1 MRSRWNLSEQ
11 LTNLGDLRLR
21 KAQPCDEHFL
31 LHLFRSSRPHLDQ
44 IPLPAEFVDAL
55 VQQQYDLQ
63 RSFYTRQFPGYINF
77 LMLLHQEPIG
87 GLKLYEGD
95 QSRCLHLLDIGVL
108 TTHRERGYG
117 GMVLRSLQLLAQK
130 NDLQLH
136 LSVDRQNWRAK
147 KLYDFLGFRLM
158 STSDSHEHM
167 MWQESR
173 RDAAE
178 MDADAREPCALHNN

>member
-1 MRSRWNLSEQ
+1 MRSRWDLREQ
-11 LTNLGDLRLR
+11 LIDLGDLCLR
-21 KAQPCDEHFL
+21 KAQPCDENFL

-44 IPLPAEFVDAL
+44 VPLPTEFVNAL

-63 RSFYTRQFPGYINF
+63 RSSYTRQFPGYIDF
-77 LMLLHQEPIG
+77 LMFLHQEPIG
-87 GLKLYEGD
+87 GLKLYEGN

-108 TTHRERGYG
+108 PTHRERGYG
-117 GMVLRSLQLLAQK
+117 GMVLRSLQSLAQK
-130 NDLQLH
+130 NNLQLY

-167 MWQESR
+167 MWQASR
-173 RDAAE
+173 QDAAG
-178 MDADAREPCALHNN
+178 MDADAREPYALHNN